1 MKDEF
6 LPLFEPFDLPS
17 GVQLKNRIVMA
28 PMTHTASH
36 LDGSVS
42 EVEIK
47 YYVRRARGIAMLIT
61 GSASVMANGG
71 FPGSAAADRD
81 ELIPSLRNL
90 ASAIQSVGTKAVLQ
104 IAHGGRKCPQF
115 IDDIVGPS
123 SVPEPKEGAIVPREL
138 TAEEIPDIIRAFGEA
153 TRRAIEA
160 GFDGVEIHG
169 ANGFLIEQFYSPH
182 ANRRNDQWGGS
193 RNERMRF
200 PLAVVD
206 EVRRI
211 VQLHAKKTF
220 IVGYRITPE
229 EAGTPGIT
237 MDDTL
242 ALVQALALKKMDYL
256 HVAQND
262 IWSGPQCAN
271 GDTRPCLEIIKE
283 TAGNL
288 PIIGVGSIR
297 TAENAAQALQTGVP
311 LIALGRELIMD
322 PEWLKKIAQ
331 GREDDIK
338 TKLAMT
344 DQLHLEIPDSLW
356 GIIMRVPGWFPV
368 ETEA

>member
-6 LPLFEPFDLPS
+6 LPLFEPFDLTS
-17 GVQLKNRIVMA
+17 GVQLRNRIVMA

-42 EVEIK
+42 EVEIN
-47 YYVRRARGIAMLIT
+47 YYVRRARGIGMLIT

-71 FPGSAAADRD
+71 FPGSATADRD
-81 ELIPSLRNL
+81 ELIPGLRNL
-90 ASAIQSVGTKAVLQ
+90 ASAVRSVGAKAVLQ
-104 IAHGGRKCPQF
+104 IAHGGHKCPPS

-138 TAEEIPDIIRAFGEA
+138 TAEEIPGMIRAFGEA

-169 ANGFLIEQFYSPH
+169 ANGFLIQQFYSPH
-182 ANRRNDQWGGS
+182 TNRRDDEWGGS
-193 RNERMRF
+193 RQNRMRF
-200 PLAVVD
+200 PLEVVD
-206 EVRRI
+206 EVRR
-211 VQLHAKKTF
+211 VVELHAKPSF

-229 EAGTPGIT
+229 EAETPGIT

-242 ALVQALALKKMDYL
+242 ALVQALVLKKLDYL
-256 HVAQND
+256 HISQTD
-262 IWSGPQCAN
+262 MWSGSQRAN
-271 GDTRPCLEIIKE
+271 GDTRPCIEIIKE
-283 TAGNL
+283 HAGNL

-297 TAENAAQALQTGVP
+297 TAENAAHALQAGVP

-331 GREDDIK
+331 GREEDIK
-338 TKLAMT
+338 TKLAKT
-344 DQLHLEIPDSLW
+344 DQLQLEIPDSLW
-356 GIIMRVPGWFPV
+356 GVIMRMPGWFPF